1 MEAAWVANGREQPK
15 QNLSDSVRVNKKRT
29 LVAGGLLAS
38 VAMLVWL
45 GGQSAEKRQEQAD
58 AVQRDSRDINREL
71 LNENAAGA
79 AAINLV
85 IHHGQHGAAVDDAKE
100 ENPGAFT
107 VANLND
113 TNSNGVLDSSENDG
127 NGVAGEKDL
136 MKLVIHPPTPNHG
149 GEVELTVAGS
159 AAIWKDSEKKTV
171 EKKRTFKA
179 AQLPLTRWVEVTARS
194 EEIGAVRITAT
205 HNDLS
210 DTVVATGVWGEIQAT
225 LHDRDQA
232 IWPDIGTETLR
243 MVTLRGGK
251 AGLAAPDVKYL
262 KNVILFKFVIFPKG
276 VGSGETSFIKFD
288 NARQMQLLK
297 WRIKASGKK
306 VVDEN
311 IPFPPGDELVND
323 DPSQSGETNVPDTNG
338 QLFAHDAPGLRSWR
352 ASPAEDQLFY
362 RYNFLEFTRVR
373 FDDVQPQG
381 GEKDNPK
388 VDGSRCTP
396 KVKWTLAHSLRKV
409 EKRWTRTTGDDTES
423 SVNFIKLGHSKIPA
437 KPPF

>member
-1 MEAAWVANGREQPK
+1 MLA
-15 QNLSDSVRVNKKRT
+15 
-29 LVAGGLLAS
+29 AGGLLAS
-38 VAMLVWL
+38 IAMLVWL
-45 GGQSAEKRQEQAD
+45 GGQTAAKHKELAD
-58 AVQRDSRDINREL
+58 ALEGNKRNGSRAPLSEG
-71 LNENAAGA
+71 AAGV

-85 IHHGQHGAAVDDAKE
+85 IHHGQHGVAVDEAKE

-113 TNSNGVLDSSENDG
+113 TNSNGALDNSENNG

-136 MKLVIHPPTPNHG
+136 MKLVIHPPAPNLG
-149 GEVELTVAGS
+149 GEVELTIAGS
-159 AAIWKDSEKKTV
+159 AEIWKDSEKKTV
-171 EKKRTFKA
+171 EKKRSFKA
-179 AQLPLTRWVEVTARS
+179 SQLPLTRWVEVTAKS
-194 EEIGAVRITAT
+194 EEIRAVRITAT
-205 HNDLS
+205 YNDLS

-232 IWPDIGTETLR
+232 IWPDIGAETLR
-243 MVTLRGGK
+243 MVNLRGGK
-251 AGLAAPDVKYL
+251 AGLAGPDVKHL

-276 VGSGETSFIKFD
+276 IGGGDTSFIKFD

-323 DPSQSGETNVPDTNG
+323 DKSQAGETNVPDADG

-362 RYNFLEFTRVR
+362 RYNFLDFTRVR

-381 GEKDNPK
+381 GEKDDPK

-396 KVKWTLAHSLRKV
+396 KVKWTLAHSLKKV
-409 EKRWTRTTGDDTES
+409 EQRWTRTTGDDTES
-423 SVNFIKLGHSKIPA
+423 SLNFIKLGHSKIPA
-437 KPPF
+437 NPPF

>member
-1 MEAAWVANGREQPK
+1 VLA
-15 QNLSDSVRVNKKRT
+15 
-29 LVAGGLLAS
+29 AGGLLAS

-45 GGQSAEKRQEQAD
+45 GGQTAVKRKELAD
-58 AVQRDSRDINREL
+58 AVQRDDRNVNPAL

-85 IHHGQHGAAVDDAKE
+85 IHHGQHGVAVDDAKE

-113 TNSNGVLDSSENDG
+113 TNSNGAPDNSENNG

-136 MKLVIHPPTPNHG
+136 MKLVIHPPTPNRG
-149 GEVELTVAGS
+149 GEVELTVTGS
-159 AAIWKDSEKKTV
+159 AAIWKDSEKKTA
-171 EKKRTFKA
+171 EKRRTFKA
-179 AQLPLTRWVEVTARS
+179 AQLPLTCWVEVTARS
-194 EEIGAVRITAT
+194 EEIGAVRIIAT
-205 HNDLS
+205 YNDAS
-210 DTVVATGVWGEIQAT
+210 DTVVATGVWGETQAT
-225 LHDRDQA
+225 LHDQNQA
-232 IWPDIGTETLR
+232 IWPDIGAETLR

-276 VGSGETSFIKFD
+276 IGSGDTSFIKFD

-306 VVDEN
+306 VEDEN

-323 DPSQSGETNVPDTNG
+323 DKSQAGETNVPDANG

-381 GEKDNPK
+381 GEKDDPK

-409 EKRWTRTTGDDTES
+409 EKRWTRTTGDETES
-423 SVNFIKLGHSKIPA
+423 SMNFIKLGHSKIPA

>member
-1 MEAAWVANGREQPK
+1 
-15 QNLSDSVRVNKKRT
+15 
-29 LVAGGLLAS
+29 
-38 VAMLVWL
+38 MLVWL
-45 GGQSAEKRQEQAD
+45 GGQLAAKRQEQVD
-58 AVQRDSRDINREL
+58 AVQRDNRNVNPAL

-85 IHHGQHGAAVDDAKE
+85 IHHGQHGAAVDDAEE

-113 TNSNGVLDSSENDG
+113 TNSNGAPDNSENNG
-127 NGVAGEKDL
+127 KGVAGEKDL

-149 GEVELTVAGS
+149 GEVELMVAGS
-159 AAIWKDSEKKTV
+159 ARIWKDAEKVTL
-171 EKKRTFKA
+171 EEKRTFKVS
-179 AQLPLTRWVEVTARS
+179 QLPLTRWVEVTAKS
-194 EEIGAVRITAT
+194 ETIGAVRITAT
-205 HNDLS
+205 YNDVC
-210 DTVVATGVWGEIQAT
+210 DTVVATGVWGEIEET
-225 LHDRDQA
+225 LHDRNHA
-232 IWPDIGTETLR
+232 IWPDIGEETLR
-243 MVTLRGGK
+243 MVTKRGGS
-251 AGLAAPDVKYL
+251 AGLAAPHGTYM
-262 KNVILFKFVIFPKG
+262 KNVIVFKFVISPKG
-276 VGSGETSFIKFD
+276 IGSGETSFIKFD

-297 WRIKASGKK
+297 WRIKASGKT
-306 VVDEN
+306 VVNENVSFPLEDES
-311 IPFPPGDELVND
+311 VND
-323 DPSQSGETNVPDTNG
+323 DPSQSGETNVPDANG

-381 GEKDNPK
+381 GEKDDPK

-396 KVKWTLAHSLRKV
+396 KVRWTLAHTFKKV
-409 EKRWTRTTGDDTES
+409 EQRWTRTTGDEHES

>member
-1 MEAAWVANGREQPK
+1 MEATWVADGREQPK
-15 QNLSDSVRVNKKRT
+15 QNLSDTVRVNRKRT
-29 LVAGGLLAS
+29 LAAGGLLAS

-45 GGQSAEKRQEQAD
+45 GGHSAEKRQEQVD
-58 AVQRDSRDINREL
+58 TVQRDDRNVNPAL
-71 LNENAAGA
+71 LNENAVGVAV
-79 AAINLV
+79 INLV
-85 IHHGQHGAAVDDAKE
+85 IHHGQNGAAVDNAKE

-113 TNSNGVLDSSENDG
+113 TNSNGVPDNRENDG

-149 GEVELTVAGS
+149 GEVELTVTGS
-159 AAIWKDSEKKTV
+159 AEIWKDPGKKTV
-171 EKKRTFKA
+171 EKKRSFKVS
-179 AQLPLTRWVEVTARS
+179 QLPLTRWVEVTARS
-194 EEIGAVRITAT
+194 EEIGTVRITAT
-205 HNDLS
+205 YNDAS

-232 IWPDIGTETLR
+232 IWPDIGGETLR
-243 MVTLRGGK
+243 MVNLRGGK
-251 AGLAAPDVKYL
+251 AGLAGQDVKHL
-262 KNVILFKFVIFPKG
+262 TNVILFKFVIFPTG
-276 VGSGETSFIKFD
+276 IGSGDTSFIKFD
-288 NARQMQLLK
+288 NARQMQKLK

-306 VVDEN
+306 VEDEN
-311 IPFPPGDELVND
+311 IPFPPEDELVND
-323 DPSQSGETNVPDTNG
+323 DKSQAGETNVPDANG

-381 GEKDNPK
+381 GEKDDPK